1 MRTSRAR
8 TRAGSPSP
16 RTTTA
21 GSISRT
27 AACVARAQAAID
39 AAAFDLETVRRQ
51 VETMTFD
58 DLITYALE
66 TLA

>member
-1 MRTSRAR
+1 
-8 TRAGSPSP
+8 
-16 RTTTA
+16 
-21 GSISRT
+21 
-27 AACVARAQAAID
+27 V
-39 AAAFDLETVRRQ
+39 AAFDLETVRRQ